1 MASIS
6 SLSSSSTSSI
16 YGNRNVLSG
25 LASGLDTESMIEN
38 SVQGF
43 KLKLSSLQQQR
54 TKVEWKQ
61 SAYRSII
68 SKMAGFTQKYT
79 SYTSGTNLLSA
90 NFFNSATK
98 VTAMGKY
105 ADKVSATGKTNSTVQ
120 INSVKSLATAA
131 RYSVGAG
138 KLNSSNEAS
147 KAFQLNLDNTDK
159 TKNPIMGT
167 LKGSM
172 TVGYGGK
179 EIRLSFSEDDVFEN
193 AAAMA
198 AAINEKLEQSS
209 ISFDNGGGQV
219 KASERIKAV
228 ASDDGT
234 SIEFTTVKE
243 GDDNGVWI
251 SGTSGNVGNSDK
263 LNIEIK
269 DSDDKSV
276 KSFNFNS
283 DKVTDNSKSMA
294 QLIAEKGFTITLD
307 GKSKTIKGPTEEE
320 ITEAGGDFITALQ
333 KKIDADPAL
342 KDKLK
347 VENIAADA
355 DGEGA
360 IKLKFYSESGSK
372 FQVTSELDKH
382 LGMEGGLT
390 SYVNTSRAL
399 KDVIGTDAAA
409 WGAAVKVDVTLT
421 KSADGKSY
429 TDKDG
434 NTYTKKDGTDYYTDK
449 DGNKFVIEND
459 GADIYKANA
468 DGEKL
473 YKFTI
478 NGQDIEISQED
489 SLEDLMNAVNS
500 NENAGVTMAYSQF
513 TGKFTFTAKDT
524 GANGKIEFGDGMA
537 KKMFEASVAGDT
549 AAKDLVSGTLKG
561 NTFDFKIDGIDYS
574 YKFKGNSG
582 TLDSIVK
589 RLNNEV
595 LQDTGMTVTG
605 FDKDGSLIVEDQ
617 DGNRVEATLT
627 SGQDGTG
634 VAEKLKAGIAA
645 AFEASQKELGVTHTK
660 GTDAVFN
667 VTVNGEVMDVTQ
679 GSNTVDIDG
688 MSVTLKN
695 TFTAEKGD
703 EVTFSTSA
711 DADKIVDAVK
721 TMVEDYNAMITEIKK
736 AYSTMP
742 LTNSK
747 GKYYEPLT
755 DEDQADMSE
764 SAIKSYEEKAKTG
777 LLFGD
782 RDLSGLYTGL
792 TNALNML
799 GVSGN
804 DAQKLGITTSYS
816 DGTTT
821 LALDESAL
829 RASLAS
835 DPDKV
840 AEIFTRSTKNG
851 ASTDGLMQ
859 SLKTQLDKYAAT
871 TGASKGLLVE
881 KAGSP
886 LAPTSI
892 YGNTL
897 QKQLDNFDTQIT
909 KWQDKLSDKIDYYNK
924 KFTALEKL
932 VAQMNN
938 QSSMLM
944 GLSGGY

>member
-131 RYSVGAG
+131 RYSVDAG
-138 KLNSSNEAS
+138 NLNPSNQAAESFKLTNKPE
-147 KAFQLNLDNTDK
+147 
-159 TKNPIMGT
+159 MGT

-172 TVGYGGK
+172 TIGYGGK
-179 EIRLSFSEDDVFEN
+179 DIRLSFSEDEVFGNVED
-193 AAAMA
+193 MVT
-198 AAINEKLEQSS
+198 AINEKLEKSS

-228 ASDDGT
+228 SNGDT
-234 SIEFTTVKE
+234 IEFKLVKE
-243 GDDNGVWI
+243 NDDNGVWI
-251 SGTSGNVGNSDK
+251 DSTSGNVADK
-263 LNIEIK
+263 LGITIK

-276 KSFNFNS
+276 KSFKF
-283 DKVTDNSKSMA
+283 DAAEVTDSSKTMA
-294 QLIAEKGFTITLD
+294 DLIKEKGFTITVD
-307 GKSKTIKGPTEEE
+307 GKSKSITWDEDETITK
-320 ITEAGGDFITALQ
+320 AADFIKDLQ
-333 KKIDADPAL
+333 AKIDDAFG
-342 KDKLK
+342 KGKLK
-347 VENIAADA
+347 VSDESPWTS
-355 DGEGA
+355 
-360 IKLKFYSESGSK
+360 IKLKFEAVEEGTT
-372 FQVTSELDKH
+372 FQVTSSIGDK

-399 KDVIGTDAAA
+399 KDVIGT
-409 WGAAVKVDVTLT
+409 GANWKSWKADPVDVTGKTLT
-421 KSADGKSY
+421 ASADGK
-429 TDKDG
+429 
-434 NTYTKKDGTDYYTDK
+434 YYTDEK
-449 DGNKFVIEND
+449 GNQYVKEGDGDDAKY
-459 GADIYKANA
+459 YKANS
-468 DGEKL
+468 DGEML

-478 NGQDIEISQED
+478 NGQDIEISKED
-489 SLEDLMNAVNS
+489 TIEELMTAVNS
-500 NENAGVTMAYSQF
+500 NENAGVTMAYSKF

-524 GANGKIEFGDGMA
+524 GAAGKVEFGG
-537 KKMFEASVAGDT
+537 G
-549 AAKDLVSGTLKG
+549 L
-561 NTFDFKIDGIDYS
+561 
-574 YKFKGNSG
+574 
-582 TLDSIVK
+582 
-589 RLNNEV
+589 
-595 LQDTGMTVTG
+595 
-605 FDKDGSLIVEDQ
+605 
-617 DGNRVEATLT
+617 
-627 SGQDGTG
+627 
-634 VAEKLKAGIAA
+634 AA
-645 AFEASQKELGVTHTK
+645 AMFGESDRAKVTKED

-721 TMVEDYNAMITEIKK
+721 TMVEDYNAMVTEIKK

>member
-6 SLSSSSTSSI
+6 SLSSSSSSSI
-16 YGNRNVLSG
+16 YGNRNIISG
-25 LASGLDTESMIEN
+25 LASGLDTEAMIEN
-38 SVQGF
+38 SVQGY

-61 SAYRSII
+61 STYRSII
-68 SKMAGFTQKYT
+68 SKMASFTQKYT

-98 VTAMGKY
+98 VSAMGKY

-131 RYSVGAG
+131 RYSVGAD
-138 KLNSSNEAS
+138 KLNPSNQAS
-147 KAFQLNLDNTDK
+147 EAFQLNVENTDK
-159 TKNPIMGT
+159 TKNPLMGT

-172 TVGYGGK
+172 TIGYGGK
-179 EIRLSFSEDDVFEN
+179 EIRLSFSEDDVFES

-198 AAINEKLEQSS
+198 TAINEKLEESS

-219 KASERIKAV
+219 KASERIKAE
-228 ASDDGT
+228 ANGDK
-234 SIEFTTVKE
+234 IEFKLVKE

-251 SGTSGNVGNSDK
+251 SGTSGNVAEK
-263 LNIEIK
+263 LGIDIE

-276 KSFNFNS
+276 KSFDF
-283 DKVTDNSKSMA
+283 DKGNVTNQDKSMA
-294 QLIAEKGFTITLD
+294 ELIAEKGFTFTVD
-307 GKSKTIKGPTEEE
+307 GKSKTIKWDESES
-320 ITEAGGDFITALQ
+320 ITDANDLVNDLQ
-333 KKIDADPAL
+333 AKI
-342 KDKLK
+342 
-347 VENIAADA
+347 NAAF
-355 DGEGA
+355 GEGKLEVKNVGDA
-360 IKLKFYSESGSK
+360 TDIKLQFNAKKDGTT
-372 FQVTSELDKH
+372 FQVTSELDKQ

-399 KDVIGTDAAA
+399 KDVLGVDDATWESDSWQLAP
-409 WGAAVKVDVTLT
+409 VDVSGKKLT
-421 KSADGKSY
+421 ESAD
-429 TDKDG
+429 
-434 NTYTKKDGTDYYTDK
+434 KKYYTDEE
-449 DGNKFVIEND
+449 GNKYVKEGD
-459 GADIYKANA
+459 GDTAKYYKANK

-473 YKFTI
+473 YNFEI
-478 NGQDIEISQED
+478 NGEKIEISKED
-489 SLEDLMNAVNS
+489 SIEDLMNAVNS
-500 NENAGVTMAYSQF
+500 NENAGVTMAYSKF

-524 GANGKIEFGDGMA
+524 GAAGKIEFGDGMA
-537 KKMFEASVAGDT
+537 KKMFDVTGSTRVKEMLGKSVAGEQFAITVAGDT
-549 AAKDLVSGTLKG
+549 QVYAFNFEGPNPKIDDIVNKLNKTTGFKDKYTASFDANTGELVVTEKGTNTKKEVTYNEGVAKDLFAAT
-561 NTFDFKIDGIDYS
+561 KI
-574 YKFKGNSG
+574 
-582 TLDSIVK
+582 
-589 RLNNEV
+589 
-595 LQDTGMTVTG
+595 
-605 FDKDGSLIVEDQ
+605 
-617 DGNRVEATLT
+617 
-627 SGQDGTG
+627 
-634 VAEKLKAGIAA
+634 
-645 AFEASQKELGVTHTK
+645 TK
-660 GTDAVFN
+660 SEGTDAVFN

-679 GSNTVDIDG
+679 GSNIVDIDG
-688 MSVTLKN
+688 MSVTLKS
-695 TFTAEKGD
+695 TFTAEEG
-703 EVTFSTSA
+703 EEITFSTSA

-721 TMVEDYNAMITEIKK
+721 SMVEDYNAMVTEIKK

-764 SAIKSYEEKAKTG
+764 SAIKNYEEKAKTG

-804 DAQKLGITTSYS
+804 DAQKLGLTTSYS

-829 RASLAS
+829 RESLAS

-851 ASTDGLMQ
+851 ASSDGLMQ

-871 TGASKGLLVE
+871 TGATKGLLVE
-881 KAGSP
+881 KAGSS

-892 YGNTL
+892 YSNTL

>member
-6 SLSSSSTSSI
+6 SLSSSSSSSI
-16 YGNRNVLSG
+16 YGNRNIISG
-25 LASGLDTESMIEN
+25 LASGLDTEAMIEN
-38 SVQGF
+38 SVQGY

-68 SKMAGFTQKYT
+68 SKMASFTQKYT

-98 VTAMGKY
+98 VSAMGKY

-131 RYSVGAG
+131 RYSVGAD
-138 KLNSSNEAS
+138 KLNPSNQAS
-147 KAFQLNLDNTDK
+147 EAFQLNVENTDK
-159 TKNPIMGT
+159 TKNPLMGT

-172 TVGYGGK
+172 TIGYGGK
-179 EIRLSFSEDDVFEN
+179 EIRLSFSEDDVFES

-198 AAINEKLEQSS
+198 TAINEKLEESS

-219 KASERIKAV
+219 KASERIKAE
-228 ASDDGT
+228 ASADGK
-234 SIEFTTVKE
+234 IEFKLVKE

-251 SGTSGNVGNSDK
+251 ESTSGNVAEK
-263 LNIEIK
+263 LDINIK

-276 KSFNFNS
+276 KSFDF
-283 DKVTDNSKSMA
+283 DKGNVTNQDKSMA
-294 QLIAEKGFTITLD
+294 ELIAEKGFTFTVD
-307 GKSKTIKGPTEEE
+307 GKSKTIKWDESES
-320 ITEAGGDFITALQ
+320 ITDANDLVNDLQ
-333 KKIDADPAL
+333 AKI
-342 KDKLK
+342 
-347 VENIAADA
+347 NAAF
-355 DGEGA
+355 GEGKLEVKNVGDA
-360 IKLKFYSESGSK
+360 TDIKLQFNAKKDGTT
-372 FQVTSELDKH
+372 FQVTSELDKQ

-399 KDVIGTDAAA
+399 KDALGVDDATWKTWRVEATGVATTDS
-409 WGAAVKVDVTLT
+409 GMEKIDVTDPV
-421 KSADGKSY
+421 DGY
-429 TDKDG
+429 TYWK
-434 NTYTKKDGTDYYTDK
+434 DK
-449 DGNKFVIEND
+449 DGNKYIED
-459 GADIYKANA
+459 QGTLYKANK
-468 DGEKL
+468 DGEML
-473 YKFTI
+473 YNFEI
-478 NGQDIEISQED
+478 NGEKIEISQED
-489 SLEDLMNAVNS
+489 SIEDLMNAVNS
-500 NENAGVTMAYSQF
+500 NENAGVTMAYSKF

-524 GANGKIEFGDGMA
+524 GAAGKIEFGDGMA
-537 KKMFEASVAGDT
+537 KKMFDVTGSTRVKEMLGKSVAGEQFAITVAGDT
-549 AAKDLVSGTLKG
+549 QVYGFTFEGPNPKIDDIVNKLNKTADFNRKYTASFDENTGELVVTETGTNEKKAVTYNEGVAKDLFAAT
-561 NTFDFKIDGIDYS
+561 KI
-574 YKFKGNSG
+574 
-582 TLDSIVK
+582 
-589 RLNNEV
+589 
-595 LQDTGMTVTG
+595 
-605 FDKDGSLIVEDQ
+605 
-617 DGNRVEATLT
+617 
-627 SGQDGTG
+627 
-634 VAEKLKAGIAA
+634 
-645 AFEASQKELGVTHTK
+645 TK
-660 GTDAVFN
+660 SAGTDAVFN

-679 GSNTVDIDG
+679 GSNIVDIDG
-688 MSVTLKN
+688 MSVTLKS
-695 TFTAEKGD
+695 TFTAEEG
-703 EVTFSTSA
+703 EEITFSTSA

-721 TMVEDYNAMITEIKK
+721 SMVEDYNAMVTEIKK

-764 SAIKSYEEKAKTG
+764 SAIKNYEEKAKTG

-804 DAQKLGITTSYS
+804 DAQKLGLTTSYS

-851 ASTDGLMQ
+851 ASSDGLMQ

-871 TGASKGLLVE
+871 TGATKGLLVE
-881 KAGSP
+881 KAGSS

-892 YGNTL
+892 YSNTL

>member
-38 SVQGF
+38 SVKGY

-68 SKMAGFTQKYT
+68 SKMASFTQKYT

-98 VTAMGKY
+98 VSAMGKY
-105 ADKVSATGKTNSTVQ
+105 ADKVSATGKTNSDVK

-131 RYSVGAG
+131 RYSVDAG
-138 KLNSSNEAS
+138 NLNPSNQAAESFKLTNKPE
-147 KAFQLNLDNTDK
+147 
-159 TKNPIMGT
+159 MGT

-172 TVGYGGK
+172 TIGYGGK
-179 EIRLSFSEDDVFEN
+179 DIRLSFSEDEVFNDIDE
-193 AAAMA
+193 MVT
-198 AAINEKLEQSS
+198 AINEKLEKSS

-219 KASERIKAV
+219 KASERIKAEK
-228 ASDDGT
+228 SGDT
-234 SIEFTTVKE
+234 IEFKLVKE
-243 GDDNGVWI
+243 NDDNGVWI
-251 SGTSGNVGNSDK
+251 SGTSGNVGEK
-263 LNIEIK
+263 LGIDIK

-276 KSFNFNS
+276 KSFKF
-283 DKVTDNSKSMA
+283 DAAEVTDSSKTMA
-294 QLIAEKGFTITLD
+294 DLIKEKGFTITVD
-307 GKSKTIKGPTEEE
+307 GKSKSITWDEDETITK
-320 ITEAGGDFITALQ
+320 AADFIKDLQ
-333 KKIDADPAL
+333 KKIDDAFGEG
-342 KDKLK
+342 KLK
-347 VENIAADA
+347 VSDESPWTS
-355 DGEGA
+355 
-360 IKLKFYSESGSK
+360 IKLKFEAVEEGTT
-372 FQVTSELDKH
+372 FEVTSTLGDK

-390 SYVNTSRAL
+390 SYVNTNRTL
-399 KDVIGTDAAA
+399 KDVIGTETDWESWKADP
-409 WGAAVKVDVTLT
+409 VDVTGKTLNI
-421 KSADGKSY
+421 SADGK
-429 TDKDG
+429 
-434 NTYTKKDGTDYYTDK
+434 YYTDEK
-449 DGNKFVIEND
+449 GNKYLKEGD
-459 GADIYKANA
+459 GDDAKYYKANS
-468 DGEKL
+468 DGEML
-473 YKFTI
+473 YKFSI

-489 SLEDLMNAVNS
+489 TLEDLMNAVNS
-500 NENAGVTMAYSQF
+500 NENAGVTMAYSKF

-524 GANGKIEFGDGMA
+524 GAAGKVEFGGGLADA
-537 KKMFEASVAGDT
+537 MFTG
-549 AAKDLVSGTLKG
+549 GTK
-561 NTFDFKIDGIDYS
+561 
-574 YKFKGNSG
+574 
-582 TLDSIVK
+582 
-589 RLNNEV
+589 
-595 LQDTGMTVTG
+595 
-605 FDKDGSLIVEDQ
+605 ED
-617 DGNRVEATLT
+617 
-627 SGQDGTG
+627 
-634 VAEKLKAGIAA
+634 
-645 AFEASQKELGVTHTK
+645 
-660 GTDAVFN
+660 GTDAVFS
-667 VTVNGEVMDVTQ
+667 VTVNGEERNDYTHS
-679 GSNTVDIDG
+679 SNTIDIDG
-688 MSVTLKN
+688 MSITLKD
-695 TFTAEKGD
+695 TFNKDGTETDAA
-703 EVTFSTSA
+703 VTFSTSA

-721 TMVEDYNAMITEIKK
+721 SMVEDYNAMITEIKK

-747 GKYYEPLT
+747 GKNYEPLT

-777 LLFGD
+777 LLFAD
-782 RDLSGLYTGL
+782 RDLSNLYTGL

-821 LALDESAL
+821 LALDENAL
-829 RASLAS
+829 RESLAS

-871 TGASKGLLVE
+871 TGATKGLLVE
-881 KAGSP
+881 KAGSS

-892 YGNTL
+892 YSNTL
-897 QKQLDNFDTQIT
+897 QKQLDNFDKQIS
-909 KWQDKLSDKIDYYNK
+909 KWQDKLSDQIDYYNK
-924 KFTALEKL
+924 KFTTLEKL